1 MRQTLLAVMMLAVAA
16 QTGTAW
22 AFADD
27 EARTAILELREQL
40 KASQRAQ
47 VDLMGQVEALRAE
60 NQRMIGQMQE
70 LTRQV
75 ETMDK
80 RLVEVEPARV
90 ELNGRVISVKPAE
103 RRDFEKA
110 VELFRNRDFSN
121 CLKALNTFKKT
132 WPKSAYMADVDYWC
146 ASSYYALNNFKSTI
160 TVTNNLYRV
169 YPSSPKAPEA
179 LLLKASAELSDGA
192 IDEAKK
198 TLNTLIKRYPKSD
211 SAKTAKSRLAQIEK
225 LG

>member
-1 MRQTLLAVMMLAVAA
+1 MIGRTLFSVRLEIKDSMRQTLLAVMMLAVAA

-103 RRDFEKA
+103 RR
-110 VELFRNRDFSN
+110 
-121 CLKALNTFKKT
+121 T
-132 WPKSAYMADVDYWC
+132 WPMWTTGAQVPTTR
-146 ASSYYALNNFKSTI
+146 STI
-160 TVTNNLYRV
+160 
-169 YPSSPKAPEA
+169 
-179 LLLKASAELSDGA
+179 
-192 IDEAKK
+192 
-198 TLNTLIKRYPKSD
+198 
-211 SAKTAKSRLAQIEK
+211 SRARSR
-225 LG
+225 

>member
-1 MRQTLLAVMMLAVAA
+1 
-16 QTGTAW
+16 
-22 AFADD
+22 
-27 EARTAILELREQL
+27 
-40 KASQRAQ
+40 
-47 VDLMGQVEALRAE
+47 
-60 NQRMIGQMQE
+60 MIGQMQE

-132 WPKSAYMADVDYWC
+132 WPKSAYMADVDYWR

>member
-47 VDLMGQVEALRAE
+47 VDLMGQVEALRPE

-132 WPKSAYMADVDYWC
+132 WPKSAYMADVDYWR

-169 YPSSPKAPEA
+169 YRAQPKA
-179 LLLKASAELSDGA
+179 
-192 IDEAKK
+192 
-198 TLNTLIKRYPKSD
+198 
-211 SAKTAKSRLAQIEK
+211 SRK
-225 LG
+225 LYC

>member
-1 MRQTLLAVMMLAVAA
+1 MRRTLVVAMMVALAA
-16 QTGTAW
+16 QTSAAW

-47 VDLMGQVEALRAE
+47 VDLMTQVEALRSE

-80 RLVEVEPARV
+80 RLIEVEPARV

-103 RRDFEKA
+103 RRDFENA
-110 VELFRNRDFSN
+110 IALFQKRDFTG

-132 WPKSAYMADVDYWC
+132 WPKSAYMADVDYWR
-146 ASSYYALNNFKSTI
+146 ASSYYSLNDFKSTI

-169 YPSSPKAPEA
+169 YPRSAKAPEA
-179 LLLKASAELSDGA
+179 LLMKSSAELS
-192 IDEAKK
+192 
-198 TLNTLIKRYPKSD
+198 
-211 SAKTAKSRLAQIEK
+211 
-225 LG
+225 

>member
-22 AFADD
+22 AFDDD

-90 ELNGRVISVKPAE
+90 DLNGRVLSVKHAH
-103 RRDFEKA
+103 RRAFETA
-110 VELFRNRDFSN
+110 LVRHSNRDFSH
-121 CLKALNTFKKT
+121 CLEESNTSTSTCPKLRDKA
-132 WPKSAYMADVDYWC
+132 D
-146 ASSYYALNNFKSTI
+146 
-160 TVTNNLYRV
+160 
-169 YPSSPKAPEA
+169 
-179 LLLKASAELSDGA
+179 
-192 IDEAKK
+192 
-198 TLNTLIKRYPKSD
+198 
-211 SAKTAKSRLAQIEK
+211 
-225 LG
+225 